1 MSPLDR
7 SNKENLNSVMEGIA
21 DKYSSKFRPHF
32 DGEIKLGYE
41 DNEFRLSG
49 SELDSDFN
57 FDVINDIYNDIQRKF
72 TLSADSYLHIRVYDS
87 FPKDRITIK
96 SGKVIEL
103 KPTIINKVVSRTVTM
118 QNINIITDLL
128 DVSCS
133 YIKLLNVNIESNIL
147 VLHDLTR
154 EKLCNNINGHIKTN
168 RVDMSMNN
176 KWDFDQM
183 FTSTTS
189 LNITKITINEGL
201 NNDQINELQ
210 NINPIKGSK
219 IGIFNTN
226 TYRILHHDNCFVIT
240 REKSI
245 INTFKELSYKMAD
258 GWYLIYTDKSI
269 NFYGITD

>member
-1 MSPLDR
+1 MSLLDR
-7 SNKENLNSVMEGIA
+7 SNKENLNSVMGSIA
-21 DKYSSKFRPHF
+21 DKYSSKFRLHF
-32 DGEIKLGYE
+32 DGEIKLSYE

-49 SELDSDFN
+49 DELGSDFN
-57 FDVINDIYNDIQRKF
+57 FNVINDIYNDIQRKF

-154 EKLCNNINGHIKTN
+154 EKLCNNI
-168 RVDMSMNN
+168 S
-176 KWDFDQM
+176 
-183 FTSTTS
+183 
-189 LNITKITINEGL
+189 
-201 NNDQINELQ
+201 
-210 NINPIKGSK
+210 
-219 IGIFNTN
+219 GI
-226 TYRILHHDNCFVIT
+226 
-240 REKSI
+240 
-245 INTFKELSYKMAD
+245 
-258 GWYLIYTDKSI
+258 
-269 NFYGITD
+269 